1 MMLIAQ
7 LRKPHTHYSCNSQS
21 LAPLVQTLV
30 VIIFVSNIGYGLLCG
45 NRTRC
50 LLINLVLWDR
60 HELFLWVAASVVSC
74 HASITCDFF
83 FAQAIPVG
91 LVTNRTG

>member
-30 VIIFVSNIGYGLLCG
+30 VIIFVSSIGYRLLCG

-50 LLINLVLWDR
+50 LLINLGKGSKTPGTETFRWGGTPPRPRGLHGR
-60 HELFLWVAASVVSC
+60 
-74 HASITCDFF
+74 DFPEKL
-83 FAQAIPVG
+83 AEISY
-91 LVTNRTG
+91 

>member
-50 LLINLVLWDR
+50 LLINLVLW
-60 HELFLWVAASVVSC
+60 ENLKYQSSV
-74 HASITCDFF
+74 
-83 FAQAIPVG
+83 
-91 LVTNRTG
+91 

>member
-30 VIIFVSNIGYGLLCG
+30 VIIFVSSIGYRLLCG

-50 LLINLVLWDR
+50 LLINLVLW
-60 HELFLWVAASVVSC
+60 ENLKYQSSV
-74 HASITCDFF
+74 
-83 FAQAIPVG
+83 
-91 LVTNRTG
+91 

>member
-30 VIIFVSNIGYGLLCG
+30 VIIFVSSIGYRLLCG

-60 HELFLWVAASVVSC
+60 HDHC
-74 HASITCDFF
+74 T
-83 FAQAIPVG
+83 PVFVG
-91 LVTNRTG
+91 GGQCCSLPCLHHM